1 MTNMATKQ
9 NEYFDCFSR
18 LVEYSCQA
26 ADYLHDCMIHFSP
39 ATIGQQITSMHE
51 IEHDADREKHHM
63 MEKLAREFITPI
75 EREDIIQLA
84 QEIDEVTDRI
94 EDVLMRVYMYNFRSI
109 RTEVLAFTE
118 VITRCCCALR
128 KAVEEF
134 PSFRKSKTIHQY
146 LVDVNTLEE
155 EGDHLYVSSVRGLYK
170 EGGDSVLV
178 PAWANTFDC
187 LEKCCDA
194 CEHVANVI
202 ESVIMKNT

>member
-1 MTNMATKQ
+1 MNMANKQ
-9 NEYFDCFSR
+9 NEYFDTFSR

-26 ADYLHDCMIHFSP
+26 ADYLHDCMTHFSP
-39 ATIGQQITSMHE
+39 ANIGQQITEIHE
-51 IEHDADREKHHM
+51 IEHQADKEKHTM

-75 EREDIIQLA
+75 EREDIIHLA

-94 EDVLMRVYMYNFRSI
+94 EDVLMRVYMYNLQTI
-109 RTEVLAFTE
+109 RAEMLAFTE
-118 VITRCCCALR
+118 VITRCCCALK

-146 LVDVNTLEE
+146 LVDINTLEE
-155 EGDHLYVSSVRGLYK
+155 EGDRLYVSSVRGLYK
-170 EGGDSVLV
+170 EGGAGALV
-178 PAWANTFDC
+178 YAWTNTFDC
-187 LEKCCDA
+187 LERCCDA

>member
-1 MTNMATKQ
+1 MNMANKQ

-26 ADYLHDCMIHFSP
+26 ANYLHDCMTHFNP
-39 ATIGQQITSMHE
+39 ATIGQKITEIHE
-51 IEHDADREKHHM
+51 IEHDADKEKHEM

-94 EDVLMRVYMYNFRSI
+94 EDVLMRVYMYNLQTI
-109 RTEVLAFTE
+109 RAEMLAFTE
-118 VITRCCCALR
+118 VITRCCYALK

-146 LVDVNTLEE
+146 LVDINTLEE
-155 EGDHLYVSSVRGLYK
+155 EGDRLYVSSVRGLYK
-170 EGGDSVLV
+170 EGGAGALV
-178 PAWANTFDC
+178 YAWTNTFDC
-187 LEKCCDA
+187 LERCCDA
-194 CEHVANVI
+194 CEHVANVV
-202 ESVIMKNT
+202 ESVR

>member
-1 MTNMATKQ
+1 MANKH
-9 NEYFDCFSR
+9 NEYFDCFAR

-26 ADYLHDCMIHFSP
+26 ADYLHETMQHFSP
-39 ATIGQQITSMHE
+39 STIGVQIQELHR
-51 IEHDADREKHHM
+51 IEHDADDDKHQM

-94 EDVLMRVYMYNFRSI
+94 EDVLMRIYMYNFSTI
-109 RTEVLAFTE
+109 RPEVFAFTE
-118 VITRCCCALR
+118 VISRCCCALK

-134 PSFRKSKTIHQY
+134 PEFRKSKTIHQF

-155 EGDHLYVSSVRGLYK
+155 EGDRLYVSSVRGLYK
-170 EGGDSVLV
+170 EGGSGALV
-178 PAWANTFDC
+178 AAWSNTFDC
-187 LEKCCDA
+187 LERCCDA